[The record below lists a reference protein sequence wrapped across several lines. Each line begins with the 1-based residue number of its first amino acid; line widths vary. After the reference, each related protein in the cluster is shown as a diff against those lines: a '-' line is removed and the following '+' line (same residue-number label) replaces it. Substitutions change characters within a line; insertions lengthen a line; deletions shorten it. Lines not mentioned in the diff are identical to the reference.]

1 MNSKSLNL
9 YDLATI
15 AIDVEK
21 RRSIVCMCD
30 SCNERKS
37 SYLYVVKLIFYG
49 IFHVCEPC
57 KDELV
62 TIADPRN
69 TTFVKK

>member
-1 MNSKSLNL
+1 MNSNCLNL
-9 YDLATI
+9 YDLATVS
-15 AIDVEK
+15 IDVEK
-21 RRSIVCMCD
+21 RRSIVCICD
-30 SCNERKS
+30 SCNERMS

-57 KDELV
+57 QKELV